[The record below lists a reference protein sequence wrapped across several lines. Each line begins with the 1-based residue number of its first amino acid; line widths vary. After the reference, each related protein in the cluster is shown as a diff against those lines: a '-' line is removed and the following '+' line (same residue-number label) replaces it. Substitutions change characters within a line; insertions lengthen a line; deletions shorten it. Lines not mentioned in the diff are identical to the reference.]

1 MWKLAGIFL
10 LFFPVFAQA
19 GAQKMEGA
27 ICDSASAGLFF
38 AVVPD
43 KPVTLQQFVSGFASA
58 SEKKAMAWLAAMSK
72 RLEKRIPDP
81 KTRNDF
87 LITVHY
93 EALRVA
99 LDPQLILGIIQVE
112 SDFNKY
118 AVSTAGA
125 RGYMQV
131 MPFWTKLCGH
141 PDHNLFHLRRNLRYG
156 CSILLGYL
164 RMERGNYFRAL
175 GRYNGSLGQA
185 TYPNLVLRAW
195 HGPWAYPS

>member
-27 ICDSASAGLFF
+27 VCNSASAGLLV
-38 AVVPD
+38 ADVPY
-43 KPVTLQQFVSGFASA
+43 KPVTRQQFVSVFA
-58 SEKKAMAWLAAMSK
+58 SEKKAMAWLVTMSK
-72 RLEKRIPDP
+72 RLEKRIPNP
-81 KTRNDF
+81 KERNDF
-87 LITVHY
+87 LMTVYY
-93 EALRVA
+93 EALRLA

-131 MPFWTKLCGH
+131 MPFWIREIG
-141 PDHNLFHLRRNLRYG
+141 DSDDNLFHMRHNLRYG
-156 CSILLGYL
+156 CVILRHYL
-164 RMERGNYFRAL
+164 RKEKGNYFRAL

>member
-1 MWKLAGIFL
+1 MWKLAGICL

-27 ICDSASAGLFF
+27 VCNSASAGLFI
-38 AVVPD
+38 ADVPY
-43 KPVTLQQFVSGFASA
+43 KPVTHQLFVSVFA

-72 RLEKRIPDP
+72 RLEKRISDP
-81 KTRNDF
+81 KMRNDF
-87 LITVHY
+87 LMTVYY
-93 EALRVA
+93 EATRA
-99 LDPQLILGIIQVE
+99 GLDPQLILSIIQIE
-112 SDFNKY
+112 SDFRKY
-118 AVSTAGA
+118 AVSRVGA

-131 MPFWTKLCGH
+131 MPFWTKLCGD
-141 PDHNLFHLRRNLRYG
+141 PNHNLFHLRRNLRYG

-195 HGPWAYPS
+195 RGPWTYPS

>member
-27 ICDSASAGLFF
+27 VCNSASAGLFV
-38 AVVPD
+38 ADVPD
-43 KPVTLQQFVSGFASA
+43 KPVTLQQFVSVFA
-58 SEKKAMAWLAAMSK
+58 SEKKAMAWLATMSK
-72 RLEKRIPDP
+72 RLEKRIPDS

-87 LITVHY
+87 LITVYY
-93 EALRVA
+93 EALRLA

-112 SDFNKY
+112 SGFNKY
-118 AVSTAGA
+118 ALSTAGA

-131 MPFWTKLCGH
+131 MQFWTKLCGD

-164 RMERGNYFRAL
+164 KMEKGNYFRAL

-195 HGPWAYPS
+195 HGPWTYSS

>member
-27 ICDSASAGLFF
+27 VCNSATAGLFVA
-38 AVVPD
+38 AVSY
-43 KPVTLQQFVSGFASA
+43 KPITRQLFVSVFASA
-58 SEKKAMAWLAAMSK
+58 KKAMAWLTAMSK

-87 LITVHY
+87 LMTVYY
-93 EALRVA
+93 EALRLA

-125 RGYMQV
+125 LGYMQV
-131 MPFWTKLCGH
+131 MPFCRF
-141 PDHNLFHLRRNLRYG
+141 PVYLFHQVMGRLEQHCEYR
-156 CSILLGYL
+156 I
-164 RMERGNYFRAL
+164 RG
-175 GRYNGSLGQA
+175 Q
-185 TYPNLVLRAW
+185 VLS
-195 HGPWAYPS
+195 HHDQN